1 MANLEQSMADKITEW
16 RAGLKSAFGLDVDP
30 AAPQAQ
36 LTSRGGN
43 LVLLTPSVMD
53 GALYFSMVYEQ
64 VPDIEARVLRYL
76 LARNL
81 FMSDTS
87 GGWLAFEPQEGRI
100 CYQFRWD
107 GFLFANFVA
116 FLSILTVFTE
126 RADDIGQEIRD
137 FRASTEAGGETASQA
152 WASSGD
158 FVVKL

>member
-1 MANLEQSMADKITEW
+1 MAQLEQSMAEKITEW
-16 RAGLKSAFGLDVDP
+16 RAGLKSAFDLDVDP

-53 GALYFSMVYEQ
+53 GALFFSMVYEPT
-64 VPDIEARVLRYL
+64 PDLEARVLRHL

-87 GGWLAFEPQEGRI
+87 GGWLAFEPQESRI

-107 GFLFANFVA
+107 GFLFSNFVA

-137 FRASTEAGGETASQA
+137 FRATADAGAPTGAQA
-152 WASSGD
+152 WAASGD